1 MSNMKITVKCEHCGK
16 QIERY
21 PSQIRTHIF
30 CSKECSKYF
39 TSKRMHKFNKTDNP
53 MNQKKDGN
61 LARSLIE
68 KKTRDEL
75 TVTRSKAA
83 LGGRELKK
91 DTYKKKYGKHDNA
104 PENLMVFK
112 NQSEHLKYH
121 KEHPEESGVF
131 I

>member
-83 LGGRELKK
+83 LGGRMKWQPILIKGLDSYLKW
-91 DTYKKKYGKHDNA
+91 A
-104 PENLMVFK
+104 AVE
-112 NQSEHLKYH
+112 
-121 KEHPEESGVF
+121 
-131 I
+131 